1 MLRLTGKL
9 IDSLSSYP
17 VLFGCFIVNTDEALH
32 WSDDVEKKL
41 IYGWAEGSGMSTA
54 AGLIGPCTAQSSR
67 EQPWMW
73 GDTLLW
79 QLVGRVAMV
88 GCTLVRIKF
97 RNKLTNWPWNWGRIQ
112 SKHITA
118 GSLYVFF
125 LFFASVCVCGCL
137 LLLLLISPFICVWAE
152 WYSREMSQEK
162 GVGAGVRDMNPP
174 AAVWRGN
181 PLEVLGCVQS
191 SLLQTTYVTLRLIK
205 CLESCAEMRGEQ
217 VEGSQEKMEKKKKNP
232 HRELKSGRTRGGK
245 WWAGQM
251 RVRVRACCSVHLFL
265 NESRDGE
272 EERGGREGRGATDA
286 GGGQTDKIELTPQ
299 QMWIKVEMSVF
310 LSLHNKSHRTWKCF
324 SRMIFFVLKRQ
335 RTNSFF

>member
-41 IYGWAEGSGMSTA
+41 IYGGAEGSGMSTA

-79 QLVGRVAMV
+79 QLVGRVATV

-125 LFFASVCVCGCL
+125 FVFLWVCVCV
-137 LLLLLISPFICVWAE
+137 CV
-152 WYSREMSQEK
+152 
-162 GVGAGVRDMNPP
+162 
-174 AAVWRGN
+174 
-181 PLEVLGCVQS
+181 CVDAS
-191 SLLQTTYVTLRLIK
+191 SCCCWSLCSSVFELSDIPGK
-205 CLESCAEMRGEQ
+205 CHR
-217 VEGSQEKMEKKKKNP
+217 K
-232 HRELKSGRTRGGK
+232 RELAHESGTWILPLQIGEGTLSRF
-245 WWAGQM
+245 WA
-251 RVRVRACCSVHLFL
+251 ASEVHFC
-265 NESRDGE
+265 R
-272 EERGGREGRGATDA
+272 
-286 GGGQTDKIELTPQ
+286 Q
-299 QMWIKVEMSVF
+299 
-310 LSLHNKSHRTWKCF
+310 HTW
-324 SRMIFFVLKRQ
+324 L
-335 RTNSFF
+335 